1 MTKNTRFSPEVRQR
15 AVRMVL
21 ESQSEYD
28 SQWATICSIAPKIG
42 CTPETLRVWV
52 RQHERDTGGGDG
64 GLTTAE
70 RQRLKEL
77 ERENRELRRSNDI
90 LRQASAYFGEGG
102 VRPPLEKMM
111 PLLDKLR
118 EQYGVGPLCS
128 ELHIAPSTYYHCQQQ
143 RHHPDKRS
151 ARAQRDDWLK
161 KEIQRVYD
169 ENHKVYGVRKV
180 WRQLLREGI
189 RVARCTVARLM
200 AVMGL
205 AGVLRGKKVR
215 TTISRKAVAAGD
227 RVNRQFV
234 AERPDQLWVAD
245 FTYVSTW
252 RGFVYVAFI
261 IDVFAGYIVGWRVS
275 SSMETTFV
283 LDALEQA
290 LWARRPSGTVHHS
303 DKGSQYV
310 SLAYTQRLKE
320 AGLLASTGS
329 TGDSYDNAMAESING
344 LYKAEV
350 IHRKSW
356 KNRAEVEL
364 ATLTWVDWYNN
375 RRLLERL
382 GHTSLFRILC
392 KYLFSEVAVQAVT
405 ELDNKAAHCHTPVPQ
420 WHRPFL

>member
-1 MTKNTRFSPEVRQR
+1 MTKKTRFSPEVRQR

-21 ESQSEYD
+21 ESQGEYD
-28 SQWATICSIAPKIG
+28 SQWAAICSIAPKTG

-52 RQHERDTGGGDG
+52 RQYERDTGGGDG

-77 ERENRELRRSNDI
+77 ERENRELRRSNNI

-102 VRPPLEKMM
+102 VRPPLEKVMA
-111 PLLDKLR
+111 LLDKLR
-118 EQYGVGPLCS
+118 EQYGVRPVCS

-161 KEIQRVYD
+161 REIQRVYD
-169 ENHKVYGVRKV
+169 ENHQVYGVRKV

-215 TTISRKAVAAGD
+215 TTVSRKTVATGD

-252 RGFVYVAFI
+252 QGFVYVAFI

-290 LWARRPSGTVHHS
+290 LWARRPSGTIHHS

-310 SLAYTQRLKE
+310 SLAYTERLKE

-375 RRLLERL
+375 RRLLGRL
-382 GHTSLFRILC
+382 GHTPPA
-392 KYLFSEVAVQAVT
+392 EA
-405 ELDNKAAHCHTPVPQ
+405 EKAYYASIGNND
-420 WHRPFL
+420 LAA

>member
-15 AVRMVL
+15 AIRMVL
-21 ESQSEYD
+21 ESQDEYD
-28 SQWATICSIAPKIG
+28 SQWAAICSIAPKIG

-64 GLTTAE
+64 GLTSAE

-118 EQYGVGPLCS
+118 EQYGVGPVCS

-161 KEIQRVYD
+161 KEILRVYD
-169 ENHKVYGVRKV
+169 ENHQVYGVRKV

-252 RGFVYVAFI
+252 QGFVYVAFI

-329 TGDSYDNAMAESING
+329 TGDSYDNAMAKSING

-382 GHTSLFRILC
+382 GHTPPA
-392 KYLFSEVAVQAVT
+392 EA
-405 ELDNKAAHCHTPVPQ
+405 EKAYYASIGNDD
-420 WHRPFL
+420 LAA

>member
-15 AVRMVL
+15 AIRMVL

-215 TTISRKAVAAGD
+215 TTISRKAVVAGD

-245 FTYVSTW
+245 STYVSTW
-252 RGFVYVAFI
+252 QGVVYVAFI

-382 GHTSLFRILC
+382 GHTPPA
-392 KYLFSEVAVQAVT
+392 EA
-405 ELDNKAAHCHTPVPQ
+405 EKAYYASIGNDD
-420 WHRPFL
+420 LAA

>member
-21 ESQSEYD
+21 ESQDEYD
-28 SQWATICSIAPKIG
+28 SQRAAICSIAPKTG
-42 CTPETLRVWV
+42 CTPETLRVWI

-90 LRQASAYFGEGG
+90 LRQASAYFAKAEFD
-102 VRPPLEKMM
+102 RLWKKLM

-118 EQYGVGPLCS
+118 EQYGVGPVCS

-161 KEIQRVYD
+161 REIQRVYD
-169 ENHKVYGVRKV
+169 ENHQVYGVRKV

-215 TTISRKAVAAGD
+215 TTVSRKTVATGD

-252 RGFVYVAFI
+252 QGFVYVAFI

-290 LWARRPSGTVHHS
+290 LWARRPSGTIHHS

-310 SLAYTQRLKE
+310 SLAYTERLKE

-375 RRLLERL
+375 RRLLGRL
-382 GHTSLFRILC
+382 GHTPPA
-392 KYLFSEVAVQAVT
+392 EA
-405 ELDNKAAHCHTPVPQ
+405 EKAYYASIGNDD
-420 WHRPFL
+420 LAA

>member
-1 MTKNTRFSPEVRQR
+1 KNTRFSPEVRQR

-90 LRQASAYFGEGG
+90 LRQASAYFCEGG

-169 ENHKVYGVRKV
+169 ENHKIYGVRKV

-252 RGFVYVAFI
+252 QGVVYVAFI

-382 GHTSLFRILC
+382 GHTPPA
-392 KYLFSEVAVQAVT
+392 EA
-405 ELDNKAAHCHTPVPQ
+405 
-420 WHRPFL
+420 

>member
-21 ESQSEYD
+21 ESQGEYD

-234 AERPDQLWVAD
+234 AERPDQLWGAD

-252 RGFVYVAFI
+252 QGFVYVAFI

-382 GHTSLFRILC
+382 GHTPPA
-392 KYLFSEVAVQAVT
+392 EA
-405 ELDNKAAHCHTPVPQ
+405 EKAYYASIGNDD
-420 WHRPFL
+420 LAA

>member
-1 MTKNTRFSPEVRQR
+1 RFSPEVRQR
-15 AVRMVL
+15 AIRMVL
-21 ESQSEYD
+21 ESQDEYD
-28 SQWATICSIAPKIG
+28 SQWAAICSIAPKIG

-64 GLTTAE
+64 GLTSAE

-90 LRQASAYFGEGG
+90 LRQASAYFAKAEFD
-102 VRPPLEKMM
+102 RLWKKLM

-118 EQYGVGPLCS
+118 EQYGVGPVCS

-151 ARAQRDDWLK
+151 ARAQHDDWLK
-161 KEIQRVYD
+161 REIQRVYD
-169 ENHKVYGVRKV
+169 ENHQVYGVRKV

-205 AGVLRGKKVR
+205 TGVLRGKKVR
-215 TTISRKAVAAGD
+215 TTVSRKAVAAGD

-245 FTYVSTW
+245 FTWVSTW
-252 RGFVYVAFI
+252 QGFVYVAFI

-275 SSMETTFV
+275 SSMETAFV

-290 LWARRPSGTVHHS
+290 LWARRPSGTIHHS

-350 IHRKSW
+350 IHRKRW

-375 RRLLERL
+375 RRLLGRL
-382 GHTSLFRILC
+382 GHTPPA
-392 KYLFSEVAVQAVT
+392 EA
-405 ELDNKAAHCHTPVPQ
+405 EKAYYASIGN
-420 WHRPFL
+420 

>member
-15 AVRMVL
+15 AIRMVL
-21 ESQSEYD
+21 ESQDEYD
-28 SQWATICSIAPKIG
+28 LQWAAICSIAPKIG

-64 GLTTAE
+64 GLTSAE

-90 LRQASAYFGEGG
+90 LRQASAYFCEGG

-118 EQYGVGPLCS
+118 EQYGVGPVCS

-151 ARAQRDDWLK
+151 ARAQHDDWLK
-161 KEIQRVYD
+161 REIQRVYD
-169 ENHKVYGVRKV
+169 ENHQVYGVRKV

-382 GHTSLFRILC
+382 GHTPPA
-392 KYLFSEVAVQAVT
+392 EA
-405 ELDNKAAHCHTPVPQ
+405 EKAYYASIGNDD
-420 WHRPFL
+420 LAA

>member
-21 ESQSEYD
+21 ESQGEYD
-28 SQWATICSIAPKIG
+28 SQWAAICSIAPKIG

-102 VRPPLEKMM
+102 VRPPLEKVM

-118 EQYGVGPLCS
+118 KLYGVGPVCS

-356 KNRAEVEL
+356 KKRAEVEL

-382 GHTSLFRILC
+382 GHTPPA
-392 KYLFSEVAVQAVT
+392 EA
-405 ELDNKAAHCHTPVPQ
+405 EKAYYASIGNDDLAT
-420 WHRPFL
+420 

>member
-21 ESQSEYD
+21 ESQGEYD
-28 SQWATICSIAPKIG
+28 SQWAAICSIAPKIG

-102 VRPPLEKMM
+102 VRPPLEKVM

-118 EQYGVGPLCS
+118 KLYGVGPVCS

-161 KEIQRVYD
+161 KEILRVYD
-169 ENHKVYGVRKV
+169 GNHQVYGVRKV

-252 RGFVYVAFI
+252 QGFVYVAFI

-382 GHTSLFRILC
+382 GHTPPA
-392 KYLFSEVAVQAVT
+392 EA
-405 ELDNKAAHCHTPVPQ
+405 EKAYYASIGNDD
-420 WHRPFL
+420 LAA

>member
-1 MTKNTRFSPEVRQR
+1 
-15 AVRMVL
+15 
-21 ESQSEYD
+21 EYD

-90 LRQASAYFGEGG
+90 LRQASAYFCEGG

-252 RGFVYVAFI
+252 QGFVYVAFI

-382 GHTSLFRILC
+382 GHTPPA
-392 KYLFSEVAVQAVT
+392 EA
-405 ELDNKAAHCHTPVPQ
+405 EKAYYASIGNDD
-420 WHRPFL
+420 LAA

>member
-21 ESQSEYD
+21 ESQGEYD
-28 SQWATICSIAPKIG
+28 SQWAAICSIAPKIG

-52 RQHERDTGGGDG
+52 RQHERDTGSGDG

-118 EQYGVGPLCS
+118 EQYGVGPVCS

-151 ARAQRDDWLK
+151 ARAQHDDWLK

-169 ENHKVYGVRKV
+169 ENHQVYGVRKV

-215 TTISRKAVAAGD
+215 TTVSRKAVAACD

-245 FTYVSTW
+245 FTWVSTW
-252 RGFVYVAFI
+252 QGFVYVAFI
-261 IDVFAGYIVGWRVS
+261 IDVFAGYIVGWQVS

-290 LWARRPSGTVHHS
+290 LWARRPSGTIHHS

-356 KNRAEVEL
+356 KNRTEVEL

-382 GHTSLFRILC
+382 GHTPPA
-392 KYLFSEVAVQAVT
+392 EA
-405 ELDNKAAHCHTPVPQ
+405 EKAYYASIGNND
-420 WHRPFL
+420 LAA

>member
-1 MTKNTRFSPEVRQR
+1 VRQR
-15 AVRMVL
+15 AIRMVL
-21 ESQSEYD
+21 ESQDEYD
-28 SQWATICSIAPKIG
+28 SQWAAICSIAPKIG

-64 GLTTAE
+64 GLTSAE

-90 LRQASAYFGEGG
+90 LRQASAYFAKAEFD
-102 VRPPLEKMM
+102 RLWKKLM

-118 EQYGVGPLCS
+118 EQYGVGPVCS

-151 ARAQRDDWLK
+151 ARAQHDDWLK
-161 KEIQRVYD
+161 REIQRVYD
-169 ENHKVYGVRKV
+169 ENHQVYGVRKV

-252 RGFVYVAFI
+252 QGFVYVAFI

-290 LWARRPSGTVHHS
+290 LWARRPSGTIHHS

-310 SLAYTQRLKE
+310 SLAYTERLKE

-375 RRLLERL
+375 RRLLGRL
-382 GHTSLFRILC
+382 GHT
-392 KYLFSEVAVQAVT
+392 
-405 ELDNKAAHCHTPVPQ
+405 
-420 WHRPFL
+420 

>member
-15 AVRMVL
+15 AIRMVL
-21 ESQSEYD
+21 ESQDEYD
-28 SQWATICSIAPKIG
+28 SQWAAICSIAPKIG

-64 GLTTAE
+64 GLTSAE

-90 LRQASAYFGEGG
+90 LRQASAYFCEGG

-118 EQYGVGPLCS
+118 EQYGVGPVCS

-151 ARAQRDDWLK
+151 ARAQHDDWLK
-161 KEIQRVYD
+161 REIQRVYD
-169 ENHKVYGVRKV
+169 ENHQVYGVRKV

-290 LWARRPSGTVHHS
+290 LWARRPSGTIHHS

-310 SLAYTQRLKE
+310 SLAYTERLKE

-375 RRLLERL
+375 RRLLGRL
-382 GHTSLFRILC
+382 GHTPPA
-392 KYLFSEVAVQAVT
+392 EA
-405 ELDNKAAHCHTPVPQ
+405 
-420 WHRPFL
+420 

>member
-15 AVRMVL
+15 AIRMVL
-21 ESQSEYD
+21 ESQDEYD
-28 SQWATICSIAPKIG
+28 SQWAAICSIAPKIG

-64 GLTTAE
+64 GLTSAE

-90 LRQASAYFGEGG
+90 LRQASAYFCEGG

-118 EQYGVGPLCS
+118 EQYGVGPVCS

-151 ARAQRDDWLK
+151 ARAQHDDWLK
-161 KEIQRVYD
+161 REIQRVYD
-169 ENHKVYGVRKV
+169 ENHQVYGVRKV

-215 TTISRKAVAAGD
+215 TTISRKTVATGD

-252 RGFVYVAFI
+252 QGFVYVAFI

-290 LWARRPSGTVHHS
+290 LWARRPSGTIHHS

-310 SLAYTQRLKE
+310 SLAYTERLKE

-375 RRLLERL
+375 RRLLGRL
-382 GHTSLFRILC
+382 GHTPPA
-392 KYLFSEVAVQAVT
+392 E
-405 ELDNKAAHCHTPVPQ
+405 
-420 WHRPFL
+420 

>member
-15 AVRMVL
+15 AIRMVL
-21 ESQSEYD
+21 ESQDEYD
-28 SQWATICSIAPKIG
+28 SQWAAICSIAPKIG

-52 RQHERDTGGGDG
+52 RQHERDTGSGDG

-90 LRQASAYFGEGG
+90 LRQASAYFCEGG
-102 VRPPLEKMM
+102 VRPPLEKIM

-118 EQYGVGPLCS
+118 EQYGVGPVCS

-151 ARAQRDDWLK
+151 ARAQHDDWLK
-161 KEIQRVYD
+161 REIQRVYD
-169 ENHKVYGVRKV
+169 ENHQVYGVRKV

-252 RGFVYVAFI
+252 QGFVYVAFI

-290 LWARRPSGTVHHS
+290 LWARRPSGTIHHS

-310 SLAYTQRLKE
+310 SLAYTERLKE

-375 RRLLERL
+375 RRLLGRL
-382 GHTSLFRILC
+382 GHTPPA
-392 KYLFSEVAVQAVT
+392 EA
-405 ELDNKAAHCHTPVPQ
+405 EKAYYASIGNDD
-420 WHRPFL
+420 LAA

>member
-90 LRQASAYFGEGG
+90 LRQASAYFCEGG

-111 PLLDKLR
+111 PLQDKLR

-382 GHTSLFRILC
+382 GHTPPA
-392 KYLFSEVAVQAVT
+392 EA
-405 ELDNKAAHCHTPVPQ
+405 EKAYYASIGNDDLTA
-420 WHRPFL
+420 

>member
-15 AVRMVL
+15 AIRMVL
-21 ESQSEYD
+21 ESQDEYD
-28 SQWATICSIAPKIG
+28 SQWAAICSIAPKIG

-64 GLTTAE
+64 GLTSAE

-90 LRQASAYFGEGG
+90 LRQASAYFCEGG

-118 EQYGVGPLCS
+118 EQYGVGPVCS

-215 TTISRKAVAAGD
+215 TTISRKTVATGD

-252 RGFVYVAFI
+252 QGFVYVAFI

-283 LDALEQA
+283 LDALEQV

-382 GHTSLFRILC
+382 GHTPPA
-392 KYLFSEVAVQAVT
+392 EA
-405 ELDNKAAHCHTPVPQ
+405 EKAYYASIGNDD
-420 WHRPFL
+420 LAA

>member
-1 MTKNTRFSPEVRQR
+1 FSPEVRQR

-21 ESQSEYD
+21 ESQDEYD
-28 SQWATICSIAPKIG
+28 SQWAAICSIAPKIG

-64 GLTTAE
+64 GLTSAE

-90 LRQASAYFGEGG
+90 LRQASAYFCEGG
-102 VRPPLEKMM
+102 VRPPLEKVM

-118 EQYGVGPLCS
+118 EQYGVGPVCS

-382 GHTSLFRILC
+382 GHTPPA
-392 KYLFSEVAVQAVT
+392 EA
-405 ELDNKAAHCHTPVPQ
+405 EKAYYASIGNDD
-420 WHRPFL
+420 L

>member
-21 ESQSEYD
+21 ESQDEYD
-28 SQWATICSIAPKIG
+28 SQWAAICSIAPKIG

-118 EQYGVGPLCS
+118 EQYGVGPVCS

-151 ARAQRDDWLK
+151 ARAQHDDWLK
-161 KEIQRVYD
+161 REIQRVYD
-169 ENHKVYGVRKV
+169 ENHQVYGVRKV

-382 GHTSLFRILC
+382 GHTPPA
-392 KYLFSEVAVQAVT
+392 EA
-405 ELDNKAAHCHTPVPQ
+405 EKAYYASIGNDD
-420 WHRPFL
+420 LAA

>member
-15 AVRMVL
+15 AIRMVL
-21 ESQSEYD
+21 ESQGEYD
-28 SQWATICSIAPKIG
+28 SQWAAICSIAPKIG

-151 ARAQRDDWLK
+151 ARAQRDDWLN

-215 TTISRKAVAAGD
+215 TTISRKAVVAGD

-245 FTYVSTW
+245 STYVSTW
-252 RGFVYVAFI
+252 QGGVYVAFI

-382 GHTSLFRILC
+382 GHTPPA
-392 KYLFSEVAVQAVT
+392 EA
-405 ELDNKAAHCHTPVPQ
+405 EKAYYASIGNDD
-420 WHRPFL
+420 LAA

>member
-15 AVRMVL
+15 AIRMVL
-21 ESQSEYD
+21 ESQDEYD
-28 SQWATICSIAPKIG
+28 SQWAAICSIAPKIG

-64 GLTTAE
+64 GLTSAE

-90 LRQASAYFGEGG
+90 LRQASAYFCEGG
-102 VRPPLEKMM
+102 VRPPLEKVM

-118 EQYGVGPLCS
+118 KLYGVGPVCS

-169 ENHKVYGVRKV
+169 ENHQVYGVRKV

-382 GHTSLFRILC
+382 GHTPPA
-392 KYLFSEVAVQAVT
+392 EA
-405 ELDNKAAHCHTPVPQ
+405 EKAYYASIGN
-420 WHRPFL
+420 

>member
-1 MTKNTRFSPEVRQR
+1 KNTRFSPEVRQR
-15 AVRMVL
+15 AIRMVL
-21 ESQSEYD
+21 ESQDEYD
-28 SQWATICSIAPKIG
+28 SQWAAICSIAPKIG

-64 GLTTAE
+64 GLTSAE

-90 LRQASAYFGEGG
+90 LRQASAYFAKAEFD
-102 VRPPLEKMM
+102 RLWKKLM

-118 EQYGVGPLCS
+118 EQYGVGPVCS

-151 ARAQRDDWLK
+151 ARAQHDDWLK
-161 KEIQRVYD
+161 REIQRVYD
-169 ENHKVYGVRKV
+169 ENHQVYGVRKV

-252 RGFVYVAFI
+252 QGFVYVAFI

-290 LWARRPSGTVHHS
+290 LWARRPSGTIHHS

-310 SLAYTQRLKE
+310 SLAYTERLKE

-375 RRLLERL
+375 RRLLGRL
-382 GHTSLFRILC
+382 GHT
-392 KYLFSEVAVQAVT
+392 
-405 ELDNKAAHCHTPVPQ
+405 
-420 WHRPFL
+420 

>member
-21 ESQSEYD
+21 ESQDEYD
-28 SQWATICSIAPKIG
+28 SQWAAICSIAPKIG

-64 GLTTAE
+64 GLTSAE

-90 LRQASAYFGEGG
+90 LRQASAYFCEGG

-118 EQYGVGPLCS
+118 EQYGVGPVCS

-382 GHTSLFRILC
+382 GHTPPA
-392 KYLFSEVAVQAVT
+392 EA
-405 ELDNKAAHCHTPVPQ
+405 EKAYYASIGNDD
-420 WHRPFL
+420 LAA

>member
-21 ESQSEYD
+21 ESQGEYD
-28 SQWATICSIAPKIG
+28 SQWAAICSIAPKIG

-90 LRQASAYFGEGG
+90 LRQASAYFCEGG

-215 TTISRKAVAAGD
+215 TTISRKAVVAGD

-245 FTYVSTW
+245 STYVSTW
-252 RGFVYVAFI
+252 QGVVYVAFI

-382 GHTSLFRILC
+382 GHTPPA
-392 KYLFSEVAVQAVT
+392 EA
-405 ELDNKAAHCHTPVPQ
+405 EKAYYASIGNND
-420 WHRPFL
+420 LAA

>member
-15 AVRMVL
+15 AIRMVL
-21 ESQSEYD
+21 ESQDEYD
-28 SQWATICSIAPKIG
+28 SQWAAICSIAPKIG

-64 GLTTAE
+64 GLTSAE

-90 LRQASAYFGEGG
+90 LRQASAYFAKAEFD
-102 VRPPLEKMM
+102 RLWKKLM

-118 EQYGVGPLCS
+118 EQYGVGPVCS

-169 ENHKVYGVRKV
+169 ENHQVYGVRKV

-205 AGVLRGKKVR
+205 TGVLRGKKVR
-215 TTISRKAVAAGD
+215 TTVSRKAVAAGD

-245 FTYVSTW
+245 FTWVSTW
-252 RGFVYVAFI
+252 QGFVYVAFI

-275 SSMETTFV
+275 SSMETAFV

-290 LWARRPSGTVHHS
+290 LWARRPSGTIHHS

-375 RRLLERL
+375 RRLLGRL
-382 GHTSLFRILC
+382 GHTPPA
-392 KYLFSEVAVQAVT
+392 EA
-405 ELDNKAAHCHTPVPQ
+405 EKAYYASIGNND
-420 WHRPFL
+420 LAA

>member
-21 ESQSEYD
+21 ESQDEYD
-28 SQWATICSIAPKIG
+28 SQWAAICSIAPKIG

-90 LRQASAYFGEGG
+90 LRQASAYFAKAEFD
-102 VRPPLEKMM
+102 RLWKKLM

-118 EQYGVGPLCS
+118 EQYGVGPVCS
-128 ELHIAPSTYYHCQQQ
+128 EQHIAPSTYYHCQQQ

-151 ARAQRDDWLK
+151 ARCQRDDWLK
-161 KEIQRVYD
+161 REIQRVYD
-169 ENHKVYGVRKV
+169 ENHQVYGVRKV

-205 AGVLRGKKVR
+205 SGVLRGKKVR
-215 TTISRKAVAAGD
+215 TTVSRKTVAAGD
-227 RVNRQFV
+227 RVNRQCV

-252 RGFVYVAFI
+252 QGFVYVAFI
-261 IDVFAGYIVGWRVS
+261 IDVFAGYIVGWWVS

-290 LWARRPSGTVHHS
+290 LWARRPSGTIHHS

-310 SLAYTQRLKE
+310 SLAYMERLKE
-320 AGLLASTGS
+320 AKLLASTGS

-375 RRLLERL
+375 R
-382 GHTSLFRILC
+382 
-392 KYLFSEVAVQAVT
+392 
-405 ELDNKAAHCHTPVPQ
+405 
-420 WHRPFL
+420 

>member
-15 AVRMVL
+15 AARMVL
-21 ESQSEYD
+21 ESQGEYD

-169 ENHKVYGVRKV
+169 ENHQVYGVRKV
-180 WRQLLREGI
+180 WRQLLREEI

-215 TTISRKAVAAGD
+215 TTVSRKTVATGD

-252 RGFVYVAFI
+252 QGFVYVAFI

-290 LWARRPSGTVHHS
+290 LWARRPSGTIHHS

-310 SLAYTQRLKE
+310 SLAYTERLKE

-375 RRLLERL
+375 RRLLGRL
-382 GHTSLFRILC
+382 GHTPPA
-392 KYLFSEVAVQAVT
+392 EA
-405 ELDNKAAHCHTPVPQ
+405 EKAYYASIGNND
-420 WHRPFL
+420 LAA

>member
-21 ESQSEYD
+21 ESQGEYD

-151 ARAQRDDWLK
+151 ARAQRDNWLK

-205 AGVLRGKKVR
+205 AGVLWGKKVR
-215 TTISRKAVAAGD
+215 TTISRKTVAAGD

-252 RGFVYVAFI
+252 QGFVYVAFI

-382 GHTSLFRILC
+382 GHTPPA
-392 KYLFSEVAVQAVT
+392 EA
-405 ELDNKAAHCHTPVPQ
+405 EKAYYASIGNDD
-420 WHRPFL
+420 LAA

>member
-21 ESQSEYD
+21 ESQGEYD

-64 GLTTAE
+64 G
-70 RQRLKEL
+70 
-77 ERENRELRRSNDI
+77 
-90 LRQASAYFGEGG
+90 
-102 VRPPLEKMM
+102 
-111 PLLDKLR
+111 
-118 EQYGVGPLCS
+118 
-128 ELHIAPSTYYHCQQQ
+128 
-143 RHHPDKRS
+143 
-151 ARAQRDDWLK
+151 
-161 KEIQRVYD
+161 
-169 ENHKVYGVRKV
+169 
-180 WRQLLREGI
+180 EGI

-252 RGFVYVAFI
+252 QGFVYVAFI

-290 LWARRPSGTVHHS
+290 LWVRRPSGTVHHS

-364 ATLTWVDWYNN
+364 ATLTWGDWYNN

-382 GHTSLFRILC
+382 GHTPPA
-392 KYLFSEVAVQAVT
+392 EA
-405 ELDNKAAHCHTPVPQ
+405 EKAYYASIGNDD
-420 WHRPFL
+420 LAA

>member
-15 AVRMVL
+15 AIRMVL
-21 ESQSEYD
+21 ESQDEYD
-28 SQWATICSIAPKIG
+28 SQWAAICSIAPKIG

-64 GLTTAE
+64 GLTSAE

-118 EQYGVGPLCS
+118 EQYGVGPVCS

-151 ARAQRDDWLK
+151 ARAQHDDWLK
-161 KEIQRVYD
+161 REIQRVYD
-169 ENHKVYGVRKV
+169 ENHQVYGVHKV

-215 TTISRKAVAAGD
+215 TTVSRKTVATGD

-252 RGFVYVAFI
+252 QGFVYVAFI

-290 LWARRPSGTVHHS
+290 LWARRPSGTIHHS

-310 SLAYTQRLKE
+310 SLAYTERLKE

-375 RRLLERL
+375 RRLLGRL
-382 GHTSLFRILC
+382 GHTPPA
-392 KYLFSEVAVQAVT
+392 EA
-405 ELDNKAAHCHTPVPQ
+405 EKAYYASIGNND
-420 WHRPFL
+420 LAA